1 MVKIEKK
8 SNTRFHIAI
17 VLFIL
22 AIITPFLFS
31 LASSKSEQYWAI
43 ARPIPSGSEI
53 TLDDIKK
60 IGIRVDSSNHDFL
73 LASTNLIG
81 LVTTRS
87 FLANEVVDVRYLRVA
102 EQSLL
107 EEVSVAVSSSDIP
120 MKTKV
125 GDYVSIFL
133 LQDAKNGEPALL
145 PIRILTGVFI
155 SDLDRKGSNFG
166 NTISLTLS
174 LNQELVPALLAASSK
189 GRLVLV
195 GKNG

>member
-1 MVKIEKK
+1 MTKKEKP
-8 SNTRFHIAI
+8 NTRFQIAI
-17 VLFIL
+17 VLFLL
-22 AIITPFLFS
+22 AIITPLLIS
-31 LASSKSEQYWAI
+31 LTSGKSEQYWAI
-43 ARPIPSGSEI
+43 ARPIPSGSQI
-53 TLDDIKK
+53 TLDDLKM
-60 IGIRVDSSNHDFL
+60 IGMKLDTNGDDFL
-73 LASTNLIG
+73 TSSTNPIG

-87 FLANEVVDVRYLRVA
+87 FLANELLDFRYLRDEVP
-102 EQSLL
+102 SNL
-107 EEVSVAVSSSDIP
+107 EEVSIAVASSDIP

-125 GDYVSIFL
+125 GDFVSIFL
-133 LQDAKNGEPALL
+133 LQDAQNGEAALP

-174 LNQELVPALLAASSK
+174 LNQESVPALLAASSK

>member
-8 SNTRFHIAI
+8 SNTRFQIAI
-17 VLFIL
+17 VLFVL
-22 AIITPFLFS
+22 AITTPFLFS
-31 LASSKSEQYWAI
+31 LASSKSEQYWVI
-43 ARPIPSGSEI
+43 ARPIPSGTEI
-53 TLDDIKK
+53 TMDDVKK
-60 IGIRVDSSNHDFL
+60 IGMRVDSNEHDFL
-73 LASTNLIG
+73 VSSTNLFG
-81 LVTTRS
+81 LLTTRS
-87 FLANEVVDVRYLRVA
+87 FFANEVVDVRYLRDA

-107 EEVSVAVSSSDIP
+107 EEVSIAVASSDIP
-120 MKTKV
+120 MKTRV

-133 LQDAKNGEPALL
+133 LQDARNGEPAWL

-174 LNQELVPALLAASSK
+174 LNQESVPALLAASSK
-189 GRLVLV
+189 GRLVVV

>member
-8 SNTRFHIAI
+8 SNTRFQIAI
-17 VLFIL
+17 VLFVL
-22 AIITPFLFS
+22 AITTPFLFS
-31 LASSKSEQYWAI
+31 LASSKSEQYWVI
-43 ARPIPSGSEI
+43 ARPIPSGTEI
-53 TLDDIKK
+53 TMDDVKK
-60 IGIRVDSSNHDFL
+60 IGMRVDSNEHDFL
-73 LASTNLIG
+73 VSSTNLFG
-81 LVTTRS
+81 LLTTRS
-87 FLANEVVDVRYLRVA
+87 FFANEVVDVRYLRDA

-107 EEVSVAVSSSDIP
+107 EEVSIAVASSDIP
-120 MKTKV
+120 MKTRV

-133 LQDAKNGEPALL
+133 LQDARNGEPASL

-174 LNQELVPALLAASSK
+174 LNQESVPALLAASSK
-189 GRLVLV
+189 GRLVVV

>member
-8 SNTRFHIAI
+8 SNNRFQIAI
-17 VLFIL
+17 ALFIL
-22 AIITPFLFS
+22 AIITPFLIS
-31 LASSKSEQYWAI
+31 LASSKSEQYWVI

-53 TLDDIKK
+53 TIDDLKSIAM
-60 IGIRVDSSNHDFL
+60 RVDSNEHDL
-73 LASTNLIG
+73 LLSSTNLIG

-87 FLANEVVDVRYLRVA
+87 FLANELVDVRYLRDA
-102 EQSLL
+102 RESML
-107 EEVSVAVSSSDIP
+107 EEVSVAVASSDIP

-133 LQDAKNGEPALL
+133 LQDAKNGEPASP
-145 PIRILTGVFI
+145 PIRILSGVFI

-174 LNQELVPALLAASSK
+174 LNQESVPALLAASSK

>member
-8 SNTRFHIAI
+8 SNTRFQIAI

-22 AIITPFLFS
+22 AITTPFLLS
-31 LASSKSEQYWAI
+31 LASSKSEQYWVI
-43 ARPIPSGSEI
+43 TRPIPAGSKI
-53 TLDDIKK
+53 TIEDIKE
-60 IGIRVDSSNHDFL
+60 IGMRINTSDHDFL
-73 LASTNLIG
+73 ISSINLIG

-87 FLANEVVDVRYLRVA
+87 FLANEVVDVRYLRNA
-102 EQSLL
+102 ENSFL
-107 EEVSVAVSSSDIP
+107 EEVSIAVASSDLP

-133 LQDAKNGEPALL
+133 LQDAKNGEPASP

-174 LNQELVPALLAASSK
+174 LNQESVPALLAASSK

>member
-8 SNTRFHIAI
+8 SNNRFQIAI
-17 VLFIL
+17 ALFIL
-22 AIITPFLFS
+22 AIIAPFLMS
-31 LASSKSEQYWAI
+31 LTSSRSEQYWVI

-53 TLDDIKK
+53 TIDDVKSIAM
-60 IGIRVDSSNHDFL
+60 RVDSNEHDL
-73 LASTNLIG
+73 LLSSSNLIG

-87 FLANEVVDVRYLRVA
+87 FLANELVDVRYLRDA
-102 EQSLL
+102 RESML
-107 EEVSVAVSSSDIP
+107 EEVSVAVASSDIP

-133 LQDAKNGEPALL
+133 LQDAKNGEPASP
-145 PIRILTGVFI
+145 PIRILSGVFI

-174 LNQELVPALLAASSK
+174 LNEESVPALLAASSK

>member
-8 SNTRFHIAI
+8 SNTRFQIAI
-17 VLFIL
+17 VLFVL
-22 AIITPFLFS
+22 AITTPFLFS
-31 LASSKSEQYWAI
+31 LASSKSEQYWVI
-43 ARPIPSGSEI
+43 ARPIPSGTEI
-53 TLDDIKK
+53 TMDDVKK
-60 IGIRVDSSNHDFL
+60 IGMRVDSNEHDFL
-73 LASTNLIG
+73 VSSTNLFG
-81 LVTTRS
+81 LLTTRS
-87 FLANEVVDVRYLRVA
+87 FFANEVVDVRYLRDA

-107 EEVSVAVSSSDIP
+107 EEVSIAVALSDIP
-120 MKTKV
+120 MKTRV

-133 LQDAKNGEPALL
+133 LQDARNGEPASL

-174 LNQELVPALLAASSK
+174 LNQESVPALLAASSK
-189 GRLVLV
+189 GRLVVV

>member
-8 SNTRFHIAI
+8 SNNRFQIAI
-17 VLFIL
+17 ALFIL
-22 AIITPFLFS
+22 AIITPFLIS
-31 LASSKSEQYWAI
+31 LASSKSEQYWVI

-53 TLDDIKK
+53 TIDDLKSIAM
-60 IGIRVDSSNHDFL
+60 RVDSNEHDL
-73 LASTNLIG
+73 LLSSTNLIG

-87 FLANEVVDVRYLRVA
+87 FLANELVDVRYLRDA
-102 EQSLL
+102 RESML
-107 EEVSVAVSSSDIP
+107 EEVSVAVASSDIP

-133 LQDAKNGEPALL
+133 LQDAKNGESASP
-145 PIRILTGVFI
+145 PIRILSGVFI

-174 LNQELVPALLAASSK
+174 LNQESVPALLAASSK